1 MIHAGKA
8 LVEPEVAV
16 GEALVVDTKSPE
28 DGGIEVV
35 HMDWIFQNIVGVI
48 IRSSVLQ
55 ATLESTTR
63 DPAGETA
70 PVVIAPVAVLGQF
83 TL

>member
-8 LVEPEVAV
+8 LVEPKIAV
-16 GEALVVDTKSPE
+16 GESLMIDTESLE
-28 DGGIEVV
+28 HGSIQII
-35 HMDWIFQNIVGVI
+35 HMHWVFQNVVGVI

-55 ATLESTTR
+55 ATLESATR
-63 DPAGETA
+63 DPGGEAA